1 MINPTSSSDRS
12 AQTNAAESASARA
25 LRQSATRPDKLA
37 LESMPQLRKALL
49 AQPEIRPEVV
59 ERGRMLA
66 ADSNYPPKEIL
77 RQVGSMLIAAPDLSE
92 ENI

>member
-12 AQTNAAESASARA
+12 AQSNAAESAAARA
-25 LRQSATRPDKLA
+25 NRQSAPRPDKLA

-59 ERGRMLA
+59 ERGRILA
-66 ADSNYPPKEIL
+66 ADDSYPSKAIL
-77 RQVGSMLIAAPDLSE
+77 RQVGSMLIASPDLSE
-92 ENI
+92 DNT